1 MPRTIDPEG
10 FGFLVTDIARLL
22 RADMDRR
29 ITASGLDLTPGEVRV
44 LVQAARAGQV
54 RQTVLAGRIGIE
66 AMTVSGYVDRLEAR
80 GLIERLPDPTDRRAK
95 LVALTEAAD
104 AILDQ
109 VVVLG
114 QETRESASQGIAPQ
128 DWERV
133 LAALKIIRCNFSDA
147 RTEARSAAE

>member
-1 MPRTIDPEG
+1 MSRTIDPES

-29 ITASGLDLTPGEVRV
+29 IAASGMDLTPGEVRL

-54 RQTVLAGRIGIE
+54 RQTVLAARIGIE
-66 AMTVSGYVDRLEAR
+66 AMTVSDYVDRLEAR

-95 LVALTEAAD
+95 LVALTDAAD

-109 VVVLG
+109 VVMFG
-114 QETRESASQGIAPQ
+114 KETRESASQGIAPQ
-128 DWERV
+128 DWDRV
-133 LAALKIIRCNFSDA
+133 LAALKIVRCNFSDA
-147 RTEARSAAE
+147 RIEARSAAE